1 MLEVR
6 LGLCKGITSE
16 GPVSNS
22 DGPVCS
28 SEGPVSSSEGITSPA
43 LEPLPPPSVPCTY
56 RDNLGWLPPLQQL
69 PLAVDH
75 GVVHVDKDVVP
86 AHQVDQPDLVH
97 LTDDV
102 GPRVNQQ
109 HRGARL
115 VGWQ

>member
-43 LEPLPPPSVPCTY
+43 LEPLPPPFGALYVP
-56 RDNLGWLPPLQQL
+56 
-69 PLAVDH
+69 
-75 GVVHVDKDVVP
+75 
-86 AHQVDQPDLVH
+86 
-97 LTDDV
+97 
-102 GPRVNQQ
+102 
-109 HRGARL
+109 
-115 VGWQ
+115 